1 MSYNSLERQSNSDSE
16 ENKMRKTLYVN
27 AVKIFKVNPKHSC
40 CLAARDYKGF
50 GTRWNYMNGV
60 MVNNGTNEEEYEIRR
75 LTPKEY
81 FRLMSIPDEDY
92 EKAAKVNSAT
102 QLFKQA
108 GNGLICD
115 IFGMIVKEML

>member
-1 MSYNSLERQSNSDSE
+1 MD
-16 ENKMRKTLYVN
+16 
-27 AVKIFKVNPKHSC
+27 
-40 CLAARDYKGF
+40 
-50 GTRWNYMNGV
+50 
-60 MVNNGTNEEEYEIRR
+60 EEEYEIRR

-81 FRLMSIPDEDY
+81 FRLMTIPDEDY
-92 EKAAKVNSAT
+92 EKATKVNSAT